1 MKSTRSISFGTFTIL
16 WVVAVLLPFGIYAAS
31 PALGIIAG
39 ISLPIVWIS
48 SMPTTCMSGG
58 FIATLMAFSQI
69 GFCLAWAIP
78 AYRMWI
84 K

>member
-1 MKSTRSISFGTFTIL
+1 MTSTNSISFRTFTTL
-16 WVVAVLLPFGIYAAS
+16 WVVAVLLPFGIYGAS

-39 ISLPIVWIS
+39 ISLPILWIF

-58 FIATLMAFSQI
+58 FIAPLMAFSQI
-69 GFCLAWAIP
+69 GFCFAWVIP

>member
-1 MKSTRSISFGTFTIL
+1 MKSTSSISFRTFTTL
-16 WVVAVLLPFGIYAAS
+16 WVFAVLLPFGIYAAS
-31 PALGIIAG
+31 PACGIAAG
-39 ISLPIVWIS
+39 ISLPILWIF

-58 FIATLMAFSQI
+58 FSAPLMAFTQI
-69 GFCLAWAIP
+69 GLSLAWVIP